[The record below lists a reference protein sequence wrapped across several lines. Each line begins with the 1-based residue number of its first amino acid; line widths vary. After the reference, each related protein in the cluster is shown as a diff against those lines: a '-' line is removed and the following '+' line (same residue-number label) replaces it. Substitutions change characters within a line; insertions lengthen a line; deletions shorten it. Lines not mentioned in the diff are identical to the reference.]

1 MEEKTAGN
9 WKLEIG
15 GRVFNVSFAIQ
26 ILAVLSMKHIMK
38 NIPDFMES
46 SFYWVY
52 VSFFFLHLGDHCMN
66 QIIV

>member
-15 GRVFNVSFAIQ
+15 GRVFNAFAIQ

-52 VSFFFLHLGDHCMN
+52 VSFFFCILATT
-66 QIIV
+66 V